1 MGGKTM
7 RPSKTVIGLAI
18 LAGAFLFWPAGE
30 AVFGQAQ
37 AKQLTKAV
45 PKTRDVKIA
54 DFLKV
59 IERAQSME
67 EIANAFESMKFSTA
81 DHQRIEEEIKKG
93 GHVRKLETL
102 TGSAQAA
109 AAAKAE
115 SEIRQ
120 KTRQMELQLE
130 RDAEKKIQR
139 SRQEAQILVKNAEQ
153 LRSRTVYQ
161 KKTASPAPVSRAKVQ
176 TPASG
181 SLSRI
186 TSFDPQPVSLQGA
199 NDLYIMGANFGRG
212 PGQVRITTGGAATV
226 LRVISWHDNSI
237 IVRLPANLLD
247 IVRDAIPDAFRGGE
261 IEGRVSVETS
271 GNIAS
276 GSVRLHAPPDLS
288 RLQPRITSVSPEEVS
303 PRHVLVLHGT
313 NFLEDAGRV
322 TFLMG
327 SERFPGRIE
336 KWYDGLVSV
345 VVPEIKGF
353 LAMDGRVEIETKLGL
368 RTQSVFKFQPALER
382 RGLLTNY
389 GNGGWLGPCMFGCT
403 EVVTWHSFVLQNGFV
418 IKDVELRARGAHTDY
433 RTRPRVGTTFPR
445 TVLEIRVPAFTFI
458 YLSHFIFIEGPAG
471 VRWDR
476 PHR

>member
-1 MGGKTM
+1 M
-7 RPSKTVIGLAI
+7 RPSKTVIGLVI
-18 LAGAFLFWPAGE
+18 LAGAFLFWAAGE

-37 AKQLTKAV
+37 AKQLTKAA
-45 PKTRDVKIA
+45 PRTGDAKIA

-59 IERAQSME
+59 IERAKSME
-67 EIANAFESMKFSTA
+67 EITKAFESMKFSTA
-81 DHQRIEEEIKKG
+81 DHQKIEEEIKKG
-93 GHVRKLETL
+93 GHVRKLEAL
-102 TGSAQAA
+102 ARSEQAA

-120 KTRQMELQLE
+120 KTRHLELQLE

-161 KKTASPAPVSRAKVQ
+161 KKTAPPAPVSQAKVQ

-181 SLSRI
+181 DMSRI
-186 TSFDPQPVSLQGA
+186 TSFNPQPVSLQGA

-212 PGQVRITTGGAATV
+212 PGQVRITTGGTATV
-226 LRVISWHDNSI
+226 LRVISWHDDSI

-247 IVRDAIPDAFRGGE
+247 IVRAAIPDAFRGGE
-261 IEGRVSVETS
+261 IESRVSVETS
-271 GNIAS
+271 RNIAT

-303 PRHVLVLHGT
+303 PRHVLALHGT
-313 NFLEDAGRV
+313 NFLDDAGRV

-345 VVPEIKGF
+345 VVPEIRGF

-382 RGLLTNY
+382 TGLIDSLTRGGQFGCN
-389 GNGGWLGPCMFGCT
+389 FGCT
-403 EVVTWHSFVLQNGFV
+403 DVVTWHNFVLQNGWV
-418 IKDVELRARGAHTDY
+418 IKDVELRTGGVRTTY

-445 TVLEIRVPAFTFI
+445 TVLEVRTPAFTFVHVYQLMI
-458 YLSHFIFIEGPAG
+458 IEGPAG
-471 VRWDR
+471 VSWTQ